1 MAGRAKNSAEKHRVG
16 RMGMADLNGYAVQML
31 HAVLA
36 MGVLSLVMFVWMYA
50 TRLPA
55 FSKAKLDPQEA
66 MHPGSYHDRIP
77 SEVRRVADNYNHLF
91 EAPTL
96 FYAMTVAIVLLGLA
110 DGLHVWCA
118 WAYVG
123 FRVLHSLVQ
132 ATINMVALRFALFAL
147 SWIAMAIM
155 ILRAAIAS
163 F

>member
-1 MAGRAKNSAEKHRVG
+1 MTELTAAAQSI
-16 RMGMADLNGYAVQML
+16 L
-31 HAVLA
+31 HAVIA
-36 MGVLSLVMFVWMYA
+36 MGLLTLVMFLWMYA

-96 FYAMTVAIVLLGLA
+96 FYAIALTIVLLGLA
-110 DGLHVWCA
+110 DGPHVICA
-118 WAYVG
+118 WAYVAL
-123 FRVLHSLVQ
+123 RVAHSIVQ
-132 ATINMVALRFALFAL
+132 ATANKVVVRFSLFAL
-147 SWIAMAIM
+147 SWVALGTMVV
-155 ILRAAIAS
+155 RAALAA

>member
-1 MAGRAKNSAEKHRVG
+1 MIELNAAGQS
-16 RMGMADLNGYAVQML
+16 ML

-36 MGVLSLVMFVWMYA
+36 LGLLTLVMFLWMYA

-55 FSKAKLDPQEA
+55 FSKAGIDPQQA

-96 FYAMTVAIVLLGLA
+96 FYAVAITIVLLGLA
-110 DGLHVWCA
+110 DGLHVMAA

-123 FRVLHSLVQ
+123 FRVLHSIVQ
-132 ATINMVALRFALFAL
+132 ATANKVVVRFSLFVL
-147 SWIAMAIM
+147 SWIALATM
-155 ILRAAIAS
+155 LVRAALAA